1 MPHVAGSRPAKHD
14 GMTKLRTPSDAATAV
29 LQNPA
34 LTAGDDERFVGYGVM
49 GFPFR
54 SGHYLALRYFPAT
67 TFSPGYRSVWHR
79 DPAGVWTFYAT
90 TPGQQS
96 CARYFSSAT
105 PNAAVQCAIDVAW
118 TSPWSLLVGIAGVLE
133 WHIDIRATPSTR
145 LTTTIAGRL
154 PTATWTN
161 ELLLGMVARAVRLVL
176 RPGQVRLSGT
186 APNGQRFMI
195 APTQVWA
202 ATGSAVLRGEDLGP
216 VGPLDRQVR
225 LADFRPPQRGL
236 FVVGSGHFETFDAAR
251 HRAAERTVSIG

>member
-1 MPHVAGSRPAKHD
+1 MR
-14 GMTKLRTPSDAATAV
+14 KLHTPSDAATAV
-29 LQNPA
+29 VQNPT
-34 LTAGDDERFVGYGVM
+34 LPAGDDERFVGYGVM
-49 GFPFR
+49 GFPFTC
-54 SGHYLALRYFPAT
+54 GHYLALRYFPAT

-133 WHIDIRATPSTR
+133 WHVDIRATPSTR
-145 LTTTIAGRL
+145 LMSTIGGLLPAG
-154 PTATWTN
+154 TWTN
-161 ELLLGMVARAVRLVL
+161 ELLLGMLARAVRPVL
-176 RPGQVRLSGT
+176 RAGQVRLSGK

-202 ATGSAVLRGEDLGP
+202 ATGRAVLRGEDLGP
-216 VGPLDRQVR
+216 VGPLDRQAR

-236 FVVGSGHFETFDAAR
+236 FVVGSGHFETFDAAK